1 MGTVGRKVR
10 AAPGNGGL
18 DNVMDKRHLAAGV
31 ALAAVTGVVASCTS
45 ASVGITTGIDPT
57 PDPYRGIEWSVREFA
72 TTGTDHEF
80 DENTGEVVFASEPST
95 HMKTGDGAAVPD
107 SAEEVFEASLAEA
120 REDYC
125 EEYIDPAASE
135 RLWSQGLMISM
146 VLLHSARAAVADR
159 FSDELIEAHRE
170 TEAWLEENGFSFP
183 PPPGKDVS
191 EALDERSAA
200 EAEHWEVEYP
210 HLVEEHTKAEA
221 QEVSFQMELFSEAG
235 VREAQEALVDYCD
248 ISLPED
254 YTFPTPQEL
263 EIHLLTP

>member
-1 MGTVGRKVR
+1 
-10 AAPGNGGL
+10 
-18 DNVMDKRHLAAGV
+18 
-31 ALAAVTGVVASCTS
+31 
-45 ASVGITTGIDPT
+45 
-57 PDPYRGIEWSVREFA
+57 
-72 TTGTDHEF
+72 
-80 DENTGEVVFASEPST
+80 
-95 HMKTGDGAAVPD
+95 
-107 SAEEVFEASLAEA
+107 A

-135 RLWSQGLMISM
+135 RLWSQGLTISM
-146 VLLHSARAAVADR
+146 VLLHSARAAVADG

-221 QEVSFQMELFSEAG
+221 QGVNLPMELLSEAG
-235 VREAQEALVDYCD
+235 VREAQEPLADRCD
-248 ISLPED
+248 IPLPEG
-254 YTFPTPQEL
+254 YTFPPPQGL
-263 EIHLLTP
+263 EGHCVPP

>member
-1 MGTVGRKVR
+1 M
-10 AAPGNGGL
+10 
-18 DNVMDKRHLAAGV
+18 
-31 ALAAVTGVVASCTS
+31 
-45 ASVGITTGIDPT
+45 
-57 PDPYRGIEWSVREFA
+57 
-72 TTGTDHEF
+72 
-80 DENTGEVVFASEPST
+80 
-95 HMKTGDGAAVPD
+95 
-107 SAEEVFEASLAEA
+107 
-120 REDYC
+120 
-125 EEYIDPAASE
+125 
-135 RLWSQGLMISM
+135 
-146 VLLHSARAAVADR
+146 LLHSARAVADR

>member
-1 MGTVGRKVR
+1 MVKR
-10 AAPGNGGL
+10 
-18 DNVMDKRHLAAGV
+18 RHLATGV
-31 ALAAVTGVVASCTS
+31 ALAAVAGVVASCS
-45 ASVGITTGIDPT
+45 SVSVGTATGVDPT
-57 PDPYRGIEWSVREFA
+57 PDPYLGIEWSVREFA

-135 RLWSQGLMISM
+135 RLWSQGLTISM